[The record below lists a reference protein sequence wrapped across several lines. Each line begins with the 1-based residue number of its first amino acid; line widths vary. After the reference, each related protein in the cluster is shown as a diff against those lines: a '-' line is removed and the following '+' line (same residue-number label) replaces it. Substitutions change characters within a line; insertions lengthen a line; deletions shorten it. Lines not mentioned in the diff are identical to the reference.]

1 MQFIRT
7 PNAKLNL
14 ANFMRTHL
22 YTSLSAV
29 KLGLDI
35 LLKEENVKFDKLLGH
50 GGLFKTE
57 VVGQKYLAAAVN
69 APVKVMKPASEGGAW
84 GMALLAS
91 YMVNKEEGEALETFL
106 DKNIFALMDSVTIEP
121 DSEDVEGF
129 REFIKRYV
137 KGIDIE
143 SLAVDKIC

>member
-1 MQFIRT
+1 
-7 PNAKLNL
+7 
-14 ANFMRTHL
+14 MRTHL

-69 APVKVMKPASEGGAW
+69 APVTVMKPASEGGAW

-91 YMVNKEEGEALETFL
+91 YMVNKEEGKALETFL

>member
-1 MQFIRT
+1 
-7 PNAKLNL
+7 
-14 ANFMRTHL
+14 MRTHL